1 MMQRKNVKKKSN
13 LYSKA
18 INNAIFTE
26 VKNLSL
32 PGESGT
38 TAEANFLFDCWLSW
52 LHDKREE
59 GWIIAG
65 TDISFE
71 SEK

>member
-13 LYSKA
+13 LYS
-18 INNAIFTE
+18 
-26 VKNLSL
+26 
-32 PGESGT
+32 
-38 TAEANFLFDCWLSW
+38 EANFLFDHWLSW